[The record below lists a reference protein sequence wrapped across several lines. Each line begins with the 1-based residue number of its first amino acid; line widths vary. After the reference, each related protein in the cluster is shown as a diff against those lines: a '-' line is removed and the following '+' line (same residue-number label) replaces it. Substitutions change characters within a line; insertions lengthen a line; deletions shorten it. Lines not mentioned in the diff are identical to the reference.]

1 MNNKILFIVSGIG
14 LVIGLSAAYLSGE
27 KKKIPAPVFN
37 PAPNP
42 YANGI
47 YANGIIESYLS
58 SGENI
63 NIYPEV
69 PGVVTRILVTEGQ
82 TVSNG
87 DPLLT
92 MDDSVQRAATG
103 QLKAQ
108 AEAAQVML
116 EELKAQPRKEVLDVA
131 KAQMIAAEANL
142 HSSRVQMEKQ
152 QKSFDI
158 DPQSVSRDVLDND
171 INAVKV
177 AKANYDVAKRQYELT
192 KAGAWS
198 YDIKNQ
204 EQLYNAQYNA
214 YLSANALLAK
224 YTIKAK
230 SDGVV
235 LSIISAVGSYL
246 TTVGTYGSYT
256 GDMKPV
262 LVMGSA
268 QDNLA
273 VRCYIDEILVPR
285 LPPAEQMQATMFIR
299 GTNTAGIPLEFVR
312 MQPYISP
319 KIQLSN
325 QRTERVDVRVLPVI
339 FRFDKPKDMNVYP
352 GQLVDIY
359 VGKK

>member
-1 MNNKILFIVSGIG
+1 M
-14 LVIGLSAAYLSGE
+14 
-27 KKKIPAPVFN
+27 FN

-47 YANGIIESYLS
+47 YANGMIESYLS

-69 PGVVTRILVTEGQ
+69 PGVVTQILVAEGQ
-82 TVSNG
+82 TVSKG
-87 DPLLT
+87 TPLLT
-92 MDDSVQRAATG
+92 MDDSVQQATVE

-108 AEAAQVML
+108 ADAALVML
-116 EELKAQPRKEVLDVA
+116 EELRHQPRKEVLEVA
-131 KAQMIAAEANL
+131 RAQMISAGASL
-142 HSSRVQMEKQ
+142 HSAQVQLEKQ

-158 DPQSVSRDVLDND
+158 DSQSVSRDILDND

-177 AKANYDVAKRQYELT
+177 AQANYDVAKRQYELT

-198 YDIKNQ
+198 YDINNQ
-204 EQLYNAQYNA
+204 EQLYKAQYNA

-224 YTIKAK
+224 YTLKAK

-235 LSIISAVGSYL
+235 LSIMSAVGSYL
-246 TTVGTYGSYT
+246 TTVGVYGSYT
-256 GDMKPV
+256 GEMKPV

-268 QDNLA
+268 QDQLA

-285 LPPAEQMQATMFIR
+285 LPPTEQMQATMFIR
-299 GTNTAGIPLEFVR
+299 GTDTSGIPLEFVR